1 MTTPIITWQV
11 QQMSCYPESGGE
23 TDVVFQVNWV
33 CIAAVSAEPN
43 ATSVVNPGLTFVPMP
58 SGTFTPYDQLT
69 QDQVLDWVWGTE
81 YFDKAGVEA
90 ATAAQLE
97 QIVNP
102 PVVTPPLPWVTQE
115 SASPIVQPEAPTA

>member
-11 QQMSCYPESGGE
+11 QQMACYPQAAGE
-23 TDVVFQVNWV
+23 TDVVFQVSWL

-43 ATSVVNPGLTFVPMP
+43 ATSVVNPGLTFVPLP

-69 QDQVLDWVWGTE
+69 QEQVLGWVWGTE

-90 ATAAQLE
+90 STAALLE
-97 QIVNP
+97 NIVNP
-102 PVVTPPLPWVTQE
+102 PVVTPPLPWATP
-115 SASPIVQPEAPTA
+115 SA